1 MKSYDEVLAGF
12 SVRLGTSNRPAYY
25 IGGRINGRPAT
36 LKVGPASRL
45 GLADA
50 KQKPSRPISV
60 KGKPRIMQRR
70 SYRTS

>member
-12 SVRLGTSNRPAYY
+12 SVRIGTSNRPAYY

-50 KQKPSRPISV
+50 K
-60 KGKPRIMQRR
+60 
-70 SYRTS
+70 